1 MGPVRITFWRA
12 VAGLVIAAGL
22 WATVL
27 RISQGLG
34 ASTNLSDQ
42 VPWGLWIGFDVLVGV
57 GLAAGGFTITAAVH
71 LFDLKKYRPIV
82 RPTILTAFFG
92 YLLVIVG
99 LLFDLGQPQR
109 VWHPLIMWNSHSAM
123 FEIAWCVTLYTTVL
137 FLEFSPMLLER
148 LCWQRALKMVRTITI
163 PVVILGVL
171 LSTLHQSSLGTLFVI
186 VPNKLHG
193 LWYSPFLPVFFFLS
207 AIAAGLA
214 MIIIESSLSSR
225 AFNRRLELPIL
236 TEIAR
241 IIPVMLALYLVVK
254 VQDMMHRDAFALI
267 MSGDPEAY
275 LFLVEVVFGGLVPM
289 ILLFVPAV
297 RRDERALVSAA
308 LLVVLGFVLGRLNV
322 ALTGM
327 QRAFG
332 GDYFPAWSELA
343 VTGMLVCFGFIG
355 FAMAVRYLKVFPE
368 EEPVVIQV
376 PLPPSPLARWLTRG
390 SVGGLAIFLLYGLLV
405 FQQEEAA
412 ALSPGHSQP
421 PVAPRFTPDLDLPDL
436 VVYPAPDMGP
446 VEFAHESHVDE
457 AEPDCRRC
465 HSGSLPLVPEP
476 TSPAPRIRGEDQ
488 LHETCGRCHD
498 GDHAFSIEEDCE
510 SCHLEPQ

>member
-1 MGPVRITFWRA
+1 VAGTVRITFWRA
-12 VAGLVIAAGL
+12 VAGLVIVAGL

-27 RISQGLG
+27 RFGQGLG
-34 ASTNLSDQ
+34 ASTNLSDS

-71 LFDLKKYRPIV
+71 LFDLKRYRPIV

-137 FLEFSPMLLER
+137 FLEFSPMLLEKLR
-148 LCWQRALKMVRTITI
+148 WQRALRAVRTITI

-214 MIIIESSLSSR
+214 MIIIESSLSAR
-225 AFNRRLELPIL
+225 AFGRRLELPIL
-236 TEIAR
+236 SEVAR
-241 IIPVMLALYLVVK
+241 IIPVVLALYLVVK
-254 VQDMMHRDAFALI
+254 VQDMMHRDAFPLLLN
-267 MSGDPEAY
+267 GDPEGY
-275 LFLVEVVFGGLVPM
+275 LFLVEMVFGGVVPM

-297 RRDERALVSAA
+297 RRDASCLVSAA

-322 ALTGM
+322 SITGM
-327 QRAFG
+327 QRALG

-343 VTGMLVCFGFIG
+343 VTGMLICFGFIG
-355 FAMAVRYLKVFPE
+355 FSMAVRYLKVFPE
-368 EEPVVIQV
+368 VESEPAQV
-376 PLPPSPLARWLTRG
+376 PMRPSPLAQWLTRG
-390 SVGGLAIFLLYGLLV
+390 SVGGLAIVLLYGLLV
-405 FQQEEAA
+405 FQQGEAA
-412 ALSPGHSQP
+412 AQT
-421 PVAPRFTPDLDLPDL
+421 PVSIAPVVSRSSTPELILPDL
-436 VVYPAPDMGP
+436 VVYEAPDMGP
-446 VEFAHESHVDE
+446 VEFSHDTHVE
-457 AEPDCRRC
+457 VAEPSCQIC
-465 HSGSLPLVPEP
+465 HDGNLPLVPDILA
-476 TSPAPRIRGEDQ
+476 PAPRIRGEDR
-488 LHETCGRCHD
+488 LHEMCGRCHN
-498 GDHAFSIEEDCE
+498 GEHAFAVEDGCE
-510 SCHLEPQ
+510 DCHLE